1 MANEIFYYIHNKFCE
16 NLIDYHKQ
24 ILKKCRQ
31 TEEKNFLSEE
41 NKIFETTLQDF
52 SVRIQHPEKI
62 SYIPFLHFIF
72 SPLSSLLNSALED
85 NQKIDTFFG
94 TFTMF
99 YRIFE
104 SSPQISGQ
112 FTESAFK
119 DIEVALGQPN
129 IIKKIKHIVS
139 ELEISPEK
147 TNEILLKNFPFANLH
162 YVYGLSKQINTLTN
176 MDHAL
181 IFRLKQE
188 RRKIFI
194 DLILNQKDN
203 ENEHKK
209 ILSEFFF
216 EMEKENTSFF
226 QENLYYK
233 QQLSFCKSIA
243 NSIKISE
250 NYKKI
255 FTSNTKKQLFFFNMD
270 FKQLSIAKALLLDSE
285 ISQQVYNINKDTY
298 IVLKETDTNTITDY
312 YLNFQC
318 KYFIIIDNHDESY
331 DQVFLSEK
339 TLKTVKKHNLEIVYI
354 RLQPYNRYFYRNFLK
369 KNKLENVIFLSAP
382 LLLGGSDKH
391 VTLGKDYKGDYL
403 FEKNLS
409 FETNPEYVRDWMFI
423 GSMTSEDR
431 REAVNILKN
440 FNKRYKGF
448 LTVSDPD
455 FPSAKVATVP
465 IDEYLNMIKRTKVN
479 ISLNGNG
486 IWTLKDGE
494 CFCRGCFVLRQYHKF
509 IDINRLSP
517 VDGKHWIVFKNNEL
531 TEKLI
536 YYIENDKERETIR
549 ENGYL
554 YLKNMINRGFARE
567 YIRGITDFF
576 EHNNG
581 DSEKLAGLML

>member
-1 MANEIFYYIHNKFCE
+1 
-16 NLIDYHKQ
+16 
-24 ILKKCRQ
+24 
-31 TEEKNFLSEE
+31 
-41 NKIFETTLQDF
+41 
-52 SVRIQHPEKI
+52 
-62 SYIPFLHFIF
+62 
-72 SPLSSLLNSALED
+72 
-85 NQKIDTFFG
+85 
-94 TFTMF
+94 
-99 YRIFE
+99 
-104 SSPQISGQ
+104 
-112 FTESAFK
+112 
-119 DIEVALGQPN
+119 
-129 IIKKIKHIVS
+129 
-139 ELEISPEK
+139 
-147 TNEILLKNFPFANLH
+147 
-162 YVYGLSKQINTLTN
+162 
-176 MDHAL
+176 
-181 IFRLKQE
+181 
-188 RRKIFI
+188 
-194 DLILNQKDN
+194 
-203 ENEHKK
+203 
-209 ILSEFFF
+209 
-216 EMEKENTSFF
+216 
-226 QENLYYK
+226 
-233 QQLSFCKSIA
+233 
-243 NSIKISE
+243 
-250 NYKKI
+250 
-255 FTSNTKKQLFFFNMD
+255 
-270 FKQLSIAKALLLDSE
+270 
-285 ISQQVYNINKDTY
+285 
-298 IVLKETDTNTITDY
+298 
-312 YLNFQC
+312 
-318 KYFIIIDNHDESY
+318 
-331 DQVFLSEK
+331 
-339 TLKTVKKHNLEIVYI
+339 
-354 RLQPYNRYFYRNFLK
+354 LK

-409 FETNPEYVRDWMFI
+409 FETNPEYVWDWMFI